1 MSAFAI
7 SYAVLWML
15 LLILTVMVL
24 LLYRHFGVLSMDTAD
39 GHSRDGVAIGS
50 RAPALGA
57 DAALI
62 RAERTRVL
70 LFASASCAPCQGIL
84 PYFNELALTHGE
96 DLQVVAVTKTG
107 DETELRRRAPG
118 LKVVADGD
126 ATISKS
132 YRVSIS
138 PFAFVVDQNGTV
150 QSKGLV
156 SEVAH
161 LRRLLRQG
169 GLTQMAEEFVTL
181 GPIDP
186 QRKVNL
192 DERI

>member
-7 SYAVLWML
+7 SYVVLWVLML
-15 LLILTVMVL
+15 TLTVMVL

-39 GHSRDGVAIGS
+39 GHSRDGVAVGS
-50 RAPALGA
+50 RAPALGV
-57 DAALI
+57 DAAPMS
-62 RAERTRVL
+62 AQRTRVL
-70 LFASASCAPCQGIL
+70 LFASASCAPCQAIL
-84 PYFNELALTHGE
+84 PYFNELAVTHGE

-107 DETELRRRAPG
+107 DEEELRRRAPR
-118 LKVVADGD
+118 LTVVADGD
-126 ATISKS
+126 ATISQS

-138 PFAFVVDQNGTV
+138 PFAFVVDHDGTV

-169 GLTQMAEEFVTL
+169 GLGRIAEEFVTL

-186 QRKVNL
+186 QRKVSLN
-192 DERI
+192 ERI